1 MRFRILGSTA
11 ITAIAL
17 MLFAAPSHAQT
28 ASATVCPDG
37 TTSTATG
44 TGACSGHGGLKAKV
58 TASTH
63 SHVTCK
69 DGVVSDAGAGA
80 CAKHGGVVE
89 ASSTTRTTTLTK
101 KVSHADDKDSTGAI
115 ALCKNGMYSHSTT
128 HRGACT
134 GHGGV
139 AKFLRP

>member
-17 MLFAAPSHAQT
+17 MLFAVPTHAQT
-28 ASATVCPDG
+28 ATATVCADG
-37 TTSTATG
+37 TTSTAAG
-44 TGACSGHGGLKAKV
+44 TDACAGHGGLKAKV
-58 TASTH
+58 TASTR

-69 DGVVSDAGAGA
+69 DGVISDAGRGA
-80 CAKHGGVVE
+80 CAKHGGVAS

-101 KVSHADDKDSTGAI
+101 KVSHADDKDSTGAL
-115 ALCKNGMYSHSTT
+115 ALCKNGMYSHATMR
-128 HRGACT
+128 RGACT

-139 AKFLRP
+139 AKFLKP